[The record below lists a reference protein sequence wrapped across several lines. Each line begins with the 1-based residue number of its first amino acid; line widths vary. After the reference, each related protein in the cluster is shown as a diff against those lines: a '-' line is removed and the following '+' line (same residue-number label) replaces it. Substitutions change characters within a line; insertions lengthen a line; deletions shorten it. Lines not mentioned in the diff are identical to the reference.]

1 MSEDEK
7 DIDIESDVSNR
18 ILNGHILCS
27 KLNFI
32 EFMRFTA

>member
-18 ILNGHILCS
+18 VINGHILCFV
-27 KLNFI
+27 FI
-32 EFMRFTA
+32 FLRNKI